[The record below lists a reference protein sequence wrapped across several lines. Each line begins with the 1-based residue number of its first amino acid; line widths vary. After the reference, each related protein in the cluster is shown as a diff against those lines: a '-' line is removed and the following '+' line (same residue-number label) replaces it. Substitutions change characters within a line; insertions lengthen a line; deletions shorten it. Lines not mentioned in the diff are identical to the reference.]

1 MSSSS
6 EQPTLHDDELAQ
18 QPENKADLAREIENT
33 YRGMP
38 IFEAFRLAKFE
49 TIEAAIDF
57 AKTYSTNP
65 SVIEDIRTV
74 PLIDGGEEYVQNFIA
89 AYLQSFHMHDLSKQL
104 MTELEN
110 KIIYATPSAPRT
122 PDSEYLQAELKG
134 QFFALGD
141 SGSLRENN
149 VRALIAVAE
158 GNGIRIHQDRC
169 FQRVLSLIPI
179 SILRNLA
186 PKILAELKRTSL
198 AIPSELTHSKI
209 DYLVLKIPELK
220 KYLDIENSIYQQKL
234 SQSEEGEYLESRSI
248 QLSERSPHDDISLR
262 LPLSFD
268 QFNPTGRKI
277 DLVENFVQASKLE
290 NLKPNELSD
299 FIKLLLKDGVIS
311 SDFSS
316 TIITYINER
325 AKSSD
330 DVFLDFFEDDDF
342 KPKMFEALKNS
353 ILSYVQN
360 GSDHEHGVKI
370 ITILTQTRSREI
382 IKNSHLF
389 EAGDYEEQ
397 INYYRKIYLIAQ
409 MEQKTGASPQ
419 FHENL
424 VFATNCAKS
433 LSSQNAFLRIMQY
446 LEPALSEQSQA
457 IFQRY
462 QKPTRMQEFKAQ
474 LESILPQGSQ
484 NPFDYMKDLSA
495 KLSYDDHSIATY
507 SSLLQAGSLKSSEL
521 LELYLIEL
529 FNNNGT
535 ERLTEYQRKLS
546 IKQEEAERKTADL
559 RRVREE
565 KIAKESLPAQ
575 ADSKITQTLPI
586 SEGLE
591 TRVAKVTQPEKFHA
605 PTAAEL
611 FPEDDHRI
619 LQDLR
624 ILESDVTKTLE
635 HRLRLL
641 KYSELSNLN
650 RNLQETRS
658 KEGLTMIMSEICND
672 SEMAALQQYMQNQ
685 NLSQEAFE
693 KFSEKLLSLVSQ
705 QEKEIKEELHINQR
719 RLLQQ
724 RAIEAKDKI
733 AKSYSAYR
741 FRKKVD
747 NYSLLVKK
755 FTTKLQELGV
765 ELHSFH
771 AQDLD
776 QLLTKFDSV
785 EIRNEKSLKAFYDAV
800 SDFCSK
806 NSVELGKFE
815 TFKPGAASSPDEII
829 TRTRNNILLAAFDGE
844 IQAIRSR
851 PLITETKQESAVVK
865 EIIKAA
871 APQNQRGEIF
881 KKILDFLRSI
891 LKILVKIASSS
902 INKIRENS
910 AKQTLVAR

>member
-6 EQPTLHDDELAQ
+6 EQPTLPDDEVAQ

-65 SVIEDIRTV
+65 SVIEDLRTV

-122 PDSEYLQAELKG
+122 PDSEYLQAELKS

-149 VRALIAVAE
+149 VRALIEVAE

-169 FQRVLSLIPI
+169 LQRVLSLIPI

-198 AIPSELTHSKI
+198 AIPSDLTHSKI

-290 NLKPNELSD
+290 NLKPNELSY
-299 FIKLLLKDGVIS
+299 FIKLLLKDGVIN

-360 GSDHEHGVKI
+360 GSDQEHGVRL

-424 VFATNCAKS
+424 VFAINCAKS

-446 LEPALSEQSQA
+446 LEPALSEQSQD

-546 IKQEEAERKTADL
+546 IKQEEAKRKTADL

-575 ADSKITQTLPI
+575 ALPI

-605 PTAAEL
+605 PTAAKL
-611 FPEDDHRI
+611 FPVDDHRI

-635 HRLRLL
+635 YRVRLL

-693 KFSEKLLSLVSQ
+693 KFREKLLSLVSQ
-705 QEKEIKEELHINQR
+705 QEKEIKEDLHINQR

-724 RAIEAKDKI
+724 RTKEAKDKI
-733 AKSYSAYR
+733 AKSYSAYK
-741 FRKKVD
+741 FRKKVV

-776 QLLTKFDSV
+776 QLLTQFDSV
-785 EIRNEKSLKAFYDAV
+785 EIQNEKSLKAFYDAV

-806 NSVELGKFE
+806 NSVKIGKLE
-815 TFKPGAASSPDEII
+815 TPKPRAASSPDEII
-829 TRTRNNILLAAFDGE
+829 TITKNNILLAAIVGE